1 MSQQIIFAQGAVIN
15 VAVVNGQSI
24 YYQGVQRDSLEIQI
38 SKDSISFDEWDKL
51 TADMANTE
59 RLTLITL
66 EGDQKSQSVLEH
78 YVIRTKLE
86 LKPVTILSSDD
97 GERTDETIE
106 RYSVTLAQLTYQEQQ
121 VKQMADEI
129 ADAQKAIASLAFGGA
144 K

>member
-1 MSQQIIFAQGAVIN
+1 MSQQIILAQGTVID

-38 SKDSISFDEWDKL
+38 AKDSISFDELDKL
-51 TADMANTE
+51 TADMANTD

-78 YVIRTKLE
+78 YIIRTKLE
-86 LKPVTILSSDD
+86 LKPITILSSN
-97 GERTDETIE
+97 GESTDETIE

-129 ADAQKAIASLAFGGA
+129 ADAQKAIAALAFGGV